1 MADKSKE
8 DDVFEF
14 LESLPEAKGGA
25 DSKGDKKEKT
35 EEKKSGGK
43 QGNEDIMDFLDE
55 LEKSNLS
62 VPKKEEAQEKKK
74 EEISKMKPSKEE
86 PSKEEPPKEEAPKQE
101 LPKQEPLK
109 EEAPK
114 QEPPKKEQPKEVP
127 PKESKG
133 FHREGTPVESRE
145 DTPLNDPITS
155 FSNWWS
161 SSGSATVS
169 NFWSKTT
176 EQASQ
181 IKTRLAQEQLDLT
194 SRLNTNTIT
203 DLARNLQKIVVGET
217 EEVLRIH
224 LVHDLVNFSF
234 LQTIVDQKFD
244 EVFSSQVQG
253 GIRVFSDQWGHPHR
267 TEDEMNF
274 HFTSQQPKLN
284 IFTGKITD
292 GEKLAFANLE
302 NSIKLFQKAH
312 EEFMRQ
318 KEAHSTATNERQE
331 QEQDGEDADD
341 DEKDDQEDRIS
352 DIFISILPIAI
363 PTKQEDENEIVTTDP
378 HQPGNFSF
386 TVVLKDITN
395 DVSTITRSQSFPL
408 KWVSWLEGDSEWKTK
423 GKKEQ
428 EGKEQE
434 GKQQQQQQQQQ
445 QEDDEDEDVDPSD
458 WVRDWVEDGLNVAF
472 GVVAQNYVIKRM
484 GF

>member
-1 MADKSKE
+1 MTDKSKE

-14 LESLPEAKGGA
+14 LESLPEAQAAAKNTN
-25 DSKGDKKEKT
+25 DKKN
-35 EEKKSGGK
+35 EEGKSNDK
-43 QGNEDIMDFLDE
+43 QRGDEDIMNFLDE
-55 LEKSNLS
+55 LEQSNLS
-62 VPKKEEAQEKKK
+62 VPKKEEAQENKKG
-74 EEISKMKPSKEE
+74 ETAMMKPEKEE
-86 PSKEEPPKEEAPKQE
+86 PSKEEASNNEPPKEELQVNSRAGTPIGS
-101 LPKQEPLK
+101 K
-109 EEAPK
+109 EE
-114 QEPPKKEQPKEVP
+114 
-127 PKESKG
+127 
-133 FHREGTPVESRE
+133 
-145 DTPLNDPITS
+145 TPLNDPITS

-169 NFWSKTT
+169 NLWSKTT
-176 EQASQ
+176 EQASN

-203 DLARNLQKIVVGET
+203 DLARNLQKFVVGET

-244 EVFSSQVQG
+244 QVFSSQVQG

-267 TEDEMNF
+267 TEDEVMS

-292 GEKLAFANLE
+292 GEKLAFANLD

-312 EEFMRQ
+312 EEFLKQ
-318 KEAHSTATNERQE
+318 KEAHSTGKIEAQE
-331 QEQDGEDADD
+331 QEQEQGD
-341 DEKDDQEDRIS
+341 DEVDEEEKEKQEDRIS

-395 DVSTITRSQSFPL
+395 DISTITRSQSFPL

-428 EGKEQE
+428 EGK
-434 GKQQQQQQQQQ
+434 QQQQQQQKQ
-445 QEDDEDEDVDPSD
+445 QEGEEEEEEEDVDPSD

>member
-1 MADKSKE
+1 MTDKSKE

-14 LESLPEAKGGA
+14 LESLPEAKGAA
-25 DSKGDKKEKT
+25 DSAGDKKKN
-35 EEKKSGGK
+35 EENKGSGK

-74 EEISKMKPSKEE
+74 GEAAKMKPAKEE
-86 PSKEEPPKEEAPKQE
+86 PAKEEM
-101 LPKQEPLK
+101 
-109 EEAPK
+109 
-114 QEPPKKEQPKEVP
+114 PKKEPSEEEKPV
-127 PKESKG
+127 ES
-133 FHREGTPVESRE
+133 RAGTPVESRE
-145 DTPLNDPITS
+145 ETPLNDPITS
-155 FSNWWS
+155 LSNWWS

-176 EQASQ
+176 EQASN

-203 DLARNLQKIVVGET
+203 ELARNLQKFVVGET

-244 EVFSSQVQG
+244 QVFSSQVQG

-267 TEDEMNF
+267 TEDEVKS

-312 EEFMRQ
+312 EEFMKQ
-318 KEAHSTATNERQE
+318 KEAHSTAKDESREQE
-331 QEQDGEDADD
+331 QETQDVDEEDK
-341 DEKDDQEDRIS
+341 EDQEDRIS

-395 DVSTITRSQSFPL
+395 DISTITRSQSFPL

-428 EGKEQE
+428 EE
-434 GKQQQQQQQQQ
+434 KQQQQQQQ
-445 QEDDEDEDVDPSD
+445 EEEEEEEDEDVDPSD

>member
-1 MADKSKE
+1 MTDKSKE

-14 LESLPEAKGGA
+14 LESLPEAKAAAKSTNDKNNEEGKSN
-25 DSKGDKKEKT
+25 DKQRGD
-35 EEKKSGGK
+35 
-43 QGNEDIMDFLDE
+43 EDIMNFLDE
-55 LEKSNLS
+55 LEQSNLS
-62 VPKKEEAQEKKK
+62 VPKKEEAQEKKEGETAMMKPEK
-74 EEISKMKPSKEE
+74 EKPSKEE
-86 PSKEEPPKEEAPKQE
+86 VSNNEPPKEELQ
-101 LPKQEPLK
+101 
-109 EEAPK
+109 
-114 QEPPKKEQPKEVP
+114 
-127 PKESKG
+127 
-133 FHREGTPVESRE
+133 VESRAGTPIGSKE
-145 DTPLNDPITS
+145 ETPLNDPITS

-169 NFWSKTT
+169 NLWSKTT
-176 EQASQ
+176 EQASN

-203 DLARNLQKIVVGET
+203 DLARNLQKFVVGET

-234 LQTIVDQKFD
+234 LQSIVDQKFD
-244 EVFSSQVQG
+244 QVFSSQVQG
-253 GIRVFSDQWGHPHR
+253 GIRVFLDQWGHPHR
-267 TEDEMNF
+267 TEDEVMS

-312 EEFMRQ
+312 EEYLKQ
-318 KEAHSTATNERQE
+318 KEAHSITKNEAQE
-331 QEQDGEDADD
+331 QEQEPVD
-341 DEKDDQEDRIS
+341 DELDEEEKERQEDRIS

-363 PTKQEDENEIVTTDP
+363 PTKQEVENEIVTTDP

-395 DVSTITRSQSFPL
+395 DISTITRSQSFPL

-428 EGKEQE
+428 EGK
-434 GKQQQQQQQQQ
+434 QQQQQQQKQ
-445 QEDDEDEDVDPSD
+445 QEGEEEEEEEDVDPSD